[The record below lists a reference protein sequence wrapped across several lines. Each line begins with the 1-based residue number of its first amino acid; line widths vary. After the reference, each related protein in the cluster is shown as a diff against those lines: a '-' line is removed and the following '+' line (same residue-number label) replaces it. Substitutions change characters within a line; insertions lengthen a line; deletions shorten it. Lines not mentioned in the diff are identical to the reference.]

1 MYICDVNNFT
11 IQNSL
16 YLSIIA
22 YICQMMS
29 RRKISNMMFTEQI
42 RQLREHLQLPQRKLA
57 EALDIDSATYCKIEK
72 GERQAK
78 KEQVIII
85 SQVLQIDSEDLLSL
99 WLADKVVAVVADEAR
114 IAKTVLKLVDNSL
127 DKITYAESKAI

>member
-85 SQVLQIDSEDLLSL
+85 SQILQIDSEDLLSL